1 MARKSMAYDH
11 AAYTTRQVDHLT
23 GPAAAASTAIRK
35 FVAFTDIKVKSIGG
49 NVRTAGT
56 HDAAGYELINGVT
69 SFATLTAGTLTAGAS
84 IVAYTGNQTLAS
96 GGYINVKTL
105 ADSATLAADFY
116 IEYEL
121 IPGAEVTV

>member
-11 AAYTTRQVDHLT
+11 PAYITRQVEHLT
-23 GPAAAASTAIRK
+23 APAAAASTAIRK

-49 NVRTAGT
+49 NVRVAGT
-56 HDAAGYELINGVT
+56 ADAAGYELINGVT
-69 SFATLTAGTLTAGAS
+69 SFATMTAGTLTAGAALT
-84 IVAYTGNQTLAS
+84 AYTGDQTLAS

-105 ADSATLAADFY
+105 ADSATLAADLY